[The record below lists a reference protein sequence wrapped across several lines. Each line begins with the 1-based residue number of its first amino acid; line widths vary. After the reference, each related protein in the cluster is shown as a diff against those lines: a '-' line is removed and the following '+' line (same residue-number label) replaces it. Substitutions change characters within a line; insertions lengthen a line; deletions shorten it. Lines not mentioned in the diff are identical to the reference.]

1 MVSQAQMGE
10 PETLQGKVLG
20 GRYRLE
26 HQLGEGGF
34 GTIWRAEQLVLGAT
48 VAIKLIDLA
57 IARQAGALERFL
69 REAQAAAALRSPHVV
84 QVLDYGVDGD
94 QPFIAMELLEGE
106 TLAQRLHRLGR
117 LAPSEALRIVTHVAR
132 AMTRAHESGIVHR
145 DLKPDNVFLVHNED
159 EEVTKVLDFGV
170 AKIKNPDWMEE
181 STQTRT
187 GSLIGTPHY
196 MSPEQVQG
204 NKAVD
209 YRSDLWSLGV
219 IAFEMFT
226 GQRPFVGNALGD
238 LVLQI
243 CVREMP
249 VPSRLAPVP
258 AGFDDWFAKAAERDP
273 ERRFQSARDLAAALR
288 ELVGSGERDI
298 ELVVA
303 EDMDAL
309 RLLGSGDEANT
320 SNQAPSQLP
329 GNAPS
334 RTPARTSVPSETGAT
349 GSPIEF
355 AKTMRGDTVQARTS
369 DDLPLIESLP
379 SLHSAN
385 RRERGLGRIV
395 FVAMAALLVLLVSI
409 AVVLRNKSHGPART
423 LETAPTAATL
433 VESAPTGSPE
443 RGPHDPGTESSA
455 ARQPLEPTADHEAA
469 GSAVGDRVTARQQVQ
484 KRQPLAAVKPR
495 VRTKSRSAASAQ
507 VPEPVK
513 SSEPES
519 NGTGEPRATPSS
531 STAGSSNPDPTRPG
545 ESPSPQP
552 PAEVPSL
559 VPSGE

>member
-1 MVSQAQMGE
+1 MVLKAQMGE
-10 PETLQGKVLG
+10 PETLEGKVLA

-69 REAQAAAALRSPHVV
+69 REAQAAATLRSPHVV

-117 LAPSEALRIVTHVAR
+117 LAPSEALRIVTHIAR
-132 AMTRAHESGIVHR
+132 AMTRAHECNIVHR
-145 DLKPDNVFLVHNED
+145 DLKPDNVFLVRNED

-170 AKIKNPDWMEE
+170 AKIKNPDWMDE

-258 AGFDDWFAKAAERDP
+258 AGFDEWFAKAAERDP
-273 ERRFQSARDLAAALR
+273 DRRFQSARDLAAALR
-288 ELVGSGERDI
+288 EVVGGGERDI

-303 EDMDAL
+303 DDIDTFRAAPTQENSSSRSSIEASNGKSTSPRPVRDAD
-309 RLLGSGDEANT
+309 SA
-320 SNQAPSQLP
+320 A
-329 GNAPS
+329 
-334 RTPARTSVPSETGAT
+334 
-349 GSPIEF
+349 SPIEL
-355 AKTMRGDTVQARTS
+355 ANTLLGQTVEPRVQMGS
-369 DDLPLIESLP
+369 ESLESLP

-385 RRERGLGRIV
+385 AGGITSERGLGRIV
-395 FVAMAALLVLLVSI
+395 FVVMAALLLVLISLGAFWRSKNGSASRTNFVAAPTPI
-409 AVVLRNKSHGPART
+409 ARSDASQVVAADPQTRVAPERSATVASAAPEHSAKRPTSPKRAQLATRARPRARGAAASTAQAAGTRVKPAAEANGSGSTAERERESPVPT
-423 LETAPTAATL
+423 SGAGTDPYTAPANQRDDSTPVIPAPATL
-433 VESAPTGSPE
+433 PAP
-443 RGPHDPGTESSA
+443 
-455 ARQPLEPTADHEAA
+455 
-469 GSAVGDRVTARQQVQ
+469 V
-484 KRQPLAAVKPR
+484 
-495 VRTKSRSAASAQ
+495 
-507 VPEPVK
+507 
-513 SSEPES
+513 SSE
-519 NGTGEPRATPSS
+519 
-531 STAGSSNPDPTRPG
+531 
-545 ESPSPQP
+545 
-552 PAEVPSL
+552 
-559 VPSGE
+559 

>member
-1 MVSQAQMGE
+1 MLHFSLPSAMVRKAQMGE
-10 PETLQGKVLG
+10 PETLEGKVLG

-94 QPFIAMELLEGE
+94 QPSIAMELLEGE

-117 LAPSEALRIVTHVAR
+117 LAPSEALRIVTHIAR
-132 AMTRAHESGIVHR
+132 AVTRAHESNIVHR
-145 DLKPDNVFLVHNED
+145 DLKPDNVFLVRNED

-170 AKIKNPDWMEE
+170 AKIKNPDWIEE

-204 NKAVD
+204 NKAID

-243 CVREMP
+243 CVRDMP
-249 VPSRLAPVP
+249 IPSHLAPVP
-258 AGFDDWFAKAAERDP
+258 AGFDEWFAKAAERDP

-288 ELVGSGERDI
+288 DVVGGGERDI

-303 EDMDAL
+303 DDIETFREAPTSENPSN
-309 RLLGSGDEANT
+309 RASAHPSTSRSSG
-320 SNQAPSQLP
+320 APGAIVST
-329 GNAPS
+329 
-334 RTPARTSVPSETGAT
+334 TPARNDADAAAA
-349 GSPIEF
+349 PIEC
-355 AKTMRGDTVQARTS
+355 AKTMRGDTVAASVAVQLPAVTSLSSQANADGVTS
-369 DDLPLIESLP
+369 
-379 SLHSAN
+379 A
-385 RRERGLGRIV
+385 RGLGRIV
-395 FVAMAALLVLLVSI
+395 FAAMAALLVVLISLALVRRS
-409 AVVLRNKSHGPART
+409 KSAR
-423 LETAPTAATL
+423 
-433 VESAPTGSPE
+433 
-443 RGPHDPGTESSA
+443 
-455 ARQPLEPTADHEAA
+455 
-469 GSAVGDRVTARQQVQ
+469 
-484 KRQPLAAVKPR
+484 
-495 VRTKSRSAASAQ
+495 
-507 VPEPVK
+507 
-513 SSEPES
+513 
-519 NGTGEPRATPSS
+519 PSS
-531 STAGSSNPDPTRPG
+531 STSVAASAPTT
-545 ESPSPQP
+545 
-552 PAEVPSL
+552 PAKTSRLEPAPALRTAEQREAITGAAPELSA
-559 VPSGE
+559 P

>member
-1 MVSQAQMGE
+1 MLHFSLPSAMVRKAQMGE
-10 PETLQGKVLG
+10 PETLEGKVLG

-94 QPFIAMELLEGE
+94 QPSIAMELLEGE

-117 LAPSEALRIVTHVAR
+117 LAPSEALRIVTHIAR
-132 AMTRAHESGIVHR
+132 AVTRAHESNIVHR
-145 DLKPDNVFLVHNED
+145 DLKPDNVFLVRNED

-170 AKIKNPDWMEE
+170 AKIKNPAWIEE

-204 NKAVD
+204 NKAID

-258 AGFDDWFAKAAERDP
+258 AGFDEWFAKAAERDP
-273 ERRFQSARDLAAALR
+273 ERRFQSARDLANTLR
-288 ELVGSGERDI
+288 EVVGAERDL
-298 ELVVA
+298 ELVVSDGFDPFRA
-303 EDMDAL
+303 ATTENSA
-309 RLLGSGDEANT
+309 S
-320 SNQAPSQLP
+320 
-329 GNAPS
+329 
-334 RTPARTSVPSETGAT
+334 ART
-349 GSPIEF
+349 
-355 AKTMRGDTVQARTS
+355 
-369 DDLPLIESLP
+369 
-379 SLHSAN
+379 
-385 RRERGLGRIV
+385 
-395 FVAMAALLVLLVSI
+395 
-409 AVVLRNKSHGPART
+409 
-423 LETAPTAATL
+423 
-433 VESAPTGSPE
+433 
-443 RGPHDPGTESSA
+443 
-455 ARQPLEPTADHEAA
+455 EAA
-469 GSAVGDRVTARQQVQ
+469 GS
-484 KRQPLAAVKPR
+484 
-495 VRTKSRSAASAQ
+495 
-507 VPEPVK
+507 PE
-513 SSEPES
+513 
-519 NGTGEPRATPSS
+519 A
-531 STAGSSNPDPTRPG
+531 
-545 ESPSPQP
+545 
-552 PAEVPSL
+552 
-559 VPSGE
+559 